1 MAPALSDTESRAA
14 DATRRVQATIARAMM
29 PAMQRHALGD
39 FVLRDGQ
46 AEVVAQLRDALRDYG
61 GALVADAPGSG
72 KTVLALAVA
81 AEYDDALVLAPAAI
95 RTQWEQAAARAGL
108 QIRFASLESL
118 SRGRQPA
125 MAALVIVDE
134 AHQLRSANTQR
145 YRTVAA
151 LARRGRLLLLS
162 ATPVV
167 NRARDREALLALF
180 LGSRHNN
187 DSDVLARVLIRRVAR
202 TAATTTVRRLAAL
215 ECGADVPGLGAKIA
229 ALPPPFPAADGAS
242 ATALVRFALAF
253 AWASSLAA
261 LDAALR
267 RRLQRGAVLVERLE
281 AGLWPSR
288 QQLSAWVHGDDA
300 TQLALPLDALTVA
313 GAPPSDALQQ
323 MRRHLA
329 AIAELRGMVS
339 ASVASDTNARANA
352 LRQLLRRESPRRV
365 LLLAHHAATVR
376 ALYAELR
383 QEPGVVAIVGARVY
397 AAAGRW
403 TRDEVLS
410 RLGHAAPPWSPADPR
425 GIRLLLATDILAEGV
440 ELQGCA
446 TLVHGDRAWTPA
458 RLEQRLGRVAR
469 EGQRDEVH
477 LSRFR
482 IPRDAELLLRL
493 NQRIADKR
501 KARHTALVPAATQTA
516 LTRALRAWLPIE
528 TLTGIAPAGIA
539 PAAVAAT
546 ESSCCGFLALL
557 GDATGAAPRLVGG
570 IHRDGR
576 WRIVCDAKSLLRLVR
591 AVGAPTVVHAT
602 CVDRA
607 RRLLQRWLRRGAAR
621 ALVVDASPLPSAA
634 MRSAMRRLDQWLG
647 SRPMRERASAAAAVH
662 ALRGK
667 LVGLR
672 GVAAEAAVAA
682 ALRHEIPDDVLQA
695 LQRIVAERRL
705 GSAVPQ
711 SEAREARLSLCAL
724 LILRR
729 SPAAPAPPSACSGSA
744 ATR

>member
-1 MAPALSDTESRAA
+1 
-14 DATRRVQATIARAMM
+14 MM

-95 RTQWEQAAARAGL
+95 RAQWERAAARAGL

-134 AHQLRSANTQR
+134 AHQLRSAHTQR

-202 TAATTTVRRLAAL
+202 TAASATVRRLAAL
-215 ECGADVPGLGAKIA
+215 EGAADLPGLGAKIA

-242 ATALVRFALAF
+242 ATALVRLALAF

-313 GAPPSDALQQ
+313 GAPPGDALQL

-329 AIAELRGMVS
+329 AIAELRALAS
-339 ASVASDTNARANA
+339 ASVAADTAARANA

-383 QEPGVVAIVGARVY
+383 QEPGVVAIVGARVL

-410 RLGHAAPPWSPADPR
+410 RLGPAAPPWSSDDPR

-482 IPRDAELLLRL
+482 IPRDAESLLRL

-501 KARHTALVPAATQTA
+501 KARRTALMPAATQTA
-516 LTRALRAWLPIE
+516 LTRALRAWLPTE
-528 TLTGIAPAGIA
+528 SPPLLTPG
-539 PAAVAAT
+539 AVAAA
-546 ESSCCGFLALL
+546 EASCCGFLALL
-557 GDATGAAPRLVGG
+557 GDDAGATHRLVGG
-570 IHRDGR
+570 VHRDGR

-591 AVGAPTVVHAT
+591 AVGAPTVAHAT

-634 MRSAMRRLDQWLG
+634 MRSALRRLDQWLG
-647 SRPMRERASAAAAVH
+647 SRPMRERASAAATVH
-662 ALRGK
+662 ALRGE
-667 LVGLR
+667 LLGLR

-682 ALRHEIPDDVLQA
+682 ALRHEIPDDVLLA

-705 GSAVPQ
+705 EGAVPQ
-711 SEAREARLSLCAL
+711 PEARGARFSLCAL